1 MAHTVTGK
9 LNKPANTFQAG
20 ESTGFNVR
28 IGVKYRDRKTGQDEW
43 TNYSAVIFAKSPNQI
58 SFYQSALVEGA
69 VVEVSAQQLKIDN
82 YEGQNG
88 VIQSIEMINAQLGYV
103 FNPNQQAPQQQYNNA
118 PQQNA
123 PQGGYNQAPQQGG
136 YQQQAPQQGGYA
148 PQQQAPQMQGGYPN
162 NR

>member
-9 LNKPANTFQAG
+9 LNKSANQFQAG

-43 TNYSAVIFAKSPNQI
+43 TNYGAVIFAKSPNQI
-58 SFYQSALVEGA
+58 AFYQSVLVEGA

-88 VIQSIEMINAQLGYV
+88 TIQSIEMINAQLGYV
-103 FNPNQQAPQQQYNNA
+103 FNPNQPAQPQQQHAPQPSQGYAQQPQQQYAPQQQQ
-118 PQQNA
+118 PQQ
-123 PQGGYNQAPQQGG
+123 QQYAPQQGG
-136 YQQQAPQQGGYA
+136 Y
-148 PQQQAPQMQGGYPN
+148 N
-162 NR
+162 NQRG